1 MRLCR
6 WCHRSWICCKTCWG
20 DRVRR
25 LLWIFLTLA
34 LLAAPV
40 SAVDAAKSQA
50 DMFGLD
56 ELERA
61 VPEGAQAYLEDVS
74 PTEETD
80 FSQAVGEILEGAL
93 RESGPIWKKAG
104 QLMLTVLLVVV
115 LCQMVHSFADGRA
128 TQATALAGALAI
140 TACCASEFSAL
151 MGLARETLDE
161 ISSFSSLLMP
171 VMAAATAASGGS
183 VSAGGLYSVTAIFSN
198 VLIRL
203 SQALFLPLVYGILA
217 LAMVDSALEQDR
229 LKGMRQF
236 LEWVVRGGLKAVMYL
251 YTGFMALTGILS
263 GSADAATLKAARF
276 TLSGMIPV
284 VGGIISD
291 AAETVLSSAG
301 LLKSTI
307 GTFGMLA
314 VVGAF
319 VVPFLRIGITYL
331 AFKLAA
337 ALSVV
342 LGGGQ
347 GQLLEGL
354 GSAMGFLLAM
364 IGSAALMCLFAC
376 CCFLKVVQP

>member
-1 MRLCR
+1 M
-6 WCHRSWICCKTCWG
+6 
-20 DRVRR
+20 RR

-40 SAVDAAKSQA
+40 SAVDAAKTQA

-56 ELERA
+56 ELKRA

-115 LCQMVHSFADGRA
+115 LCQMVHSFADGRV

-171 VMAAATAASGGS
+171 VMAAATAAAGGS

-217 LAMVDSALEQDR
+217 LALVDSALEQDR

-263 GSADAATLKAARF
+263 GSADAATLKAARL

-364 IGSAALMCLFAC
+364 IGSAALMCLLAC